1 MSESTQSTTGTN
13 PFTRPGFI
21 ISAALVAALVAAV
34 IVIFFLPKGDGAAQ
48 PAPSPSGAS
57 ASTAPSKTA
66 DPAGKS
72 VCGLPSTSETALGA
86 APKSN
91 WELVGKMAAPTDPE
105 TFGPGVTDEDGFRSC
120 FAHSPTG
127 ALYSAV
133 NMVALGS
140 SKSQVLNA
148 KLTDKLLVSGPGRDI
163 AIKDSATMAP
173 STGADT
179 TVQIRGF
186 LIKSYTPAE
195 ADVDLAFETRNG
207 ALVHTVLPLRWVD
220 GDWKAKVSDGGE
232 LINDITQLSDLS
244 GFIPWSGV

>member
-1 MSESTQSTTGTN
+1 MNESTQESTEQN
-13 PFTRPGFI
+13 PFTKPGFL
-21 ISAALVAALVAAV
+21 ISAALILTLIAAV
-34 IVIFFLPKGDGAAQ
+34 ALIFLIPKGTGEEQPPATAPQTKAAAQ
-48 PAPSPSGAS
+48 PRSS
-57 ASTAPSKTA
+57 AATAE
-66 DPAGKS
+66 KS
-72 VCGLPSTSETALGA
+72 VCGLPSTSETALGT
-86 APKSN
+86 APKST
-91 WELVGKMAAPTDPE
+91 WALVGKMAAPTDPQ

-127 ALYSAV
+127 ALYSAA

-148 KLTDKLLVSGPGRDI
+148 KLTDKLLVPGPGRDI
-163 AIKDSATMAP
+163 AMKGSATLAP

-186 LIKSYTPAE
+186 LIRSYTPTE

-207 ALVHTVLPLRWVD
+207 AFVHTVLPLRWAD

-232 LINDITQLSDLS
+232 LINGITQLSDLS
-244 GFIPWSGV
+244 GFIAWSGV